1 MQYTFICGSQGE
13 KKYSMQLV
21 PWPVL
26 ELNKSSMSCVINTL
40 IVFYQSA
47 DLKASDNY
55 KFTGLISYLI
65 SCRLK

>member
-1 MQYTFICGSQGE
+1 
-13 KKYSMQLV
+13 MQLV

-65 SCRLK
+65 SCGLK